1 MQKKNTISTFLSL
14 ANYVADTIAIELLK
28 YYKLKNIRL
37 SKKIVAN
44 QIVTDLDYKIEKI
57 ARKLIKAEYPDH
69 NIIGEELKSINKK
82 SDFTWI
88 IDPIDG
94 TKAFVSGIPVFTFL
108 LSLKYKNNY
117 VLGLID
123 QPVLKERYW
132 NLNNK
137 AFLNKIQ
144 IKVSQYKS
152 LSSSI
157 IAITDPLMFDNY
169 DLLNQKIFK
178 KLNFIRWGTDALGYM
193 RCAEGIIDGVI
204 ERNIKVWDIAAI
216 IPILKASGG
225 IITTWDNKTPG
236 KNDTIVACNNI
247 KLHKILVN
255 TLQNYI

>member
-1 MQKKNTISTFLSL
+1 MQKKNNISTFLTL
-14 ANYVADTIAIELLK
+14 ANYVADTIAVELLK
-28 YYKLKNIRL
+28 YYKFKNIKL
-37 SKKIVAN
+37 SKKLCKH
-44 QIVTDLDYKIEKI
+44 QIVTELDYKIEKI
-57 ARKLIKAEYPDH
+57 VRKLIKSEFSDH
-69 NIIGEELKSINKK
+69 NIIGEELKSINNK

-117 VLGLID
+117 VLGLVD
-123 QPVLKERYW
+123 QPVIKERYW

-137 AFLNKIQ
+137 AYLNNEQ
-144 IKVSQYKS
+144 IKVKKYKS

-157 IAITDPLMFDNY
+157 IAVTDPLMFDNY
-169 DLLNQKIFK
+169 DLLNQRIFR

-193 RCAEGIIDGVI
+193 RCAEGMIDGVI
-204 ERNIKVWDIAAI
+204 ERNIKIWDIAAI

-236 KNDTIVACNNI
+236 TNDTIIACNNK
-247 KLHKILVN
+247 KLHNILVN
-255 TLQNYI
+255 ALQKYI